1 MGETQKTREDFAVQA
16 EYTTGVAGRFA
27 CRAAGPGA
35 EYASGLVAGWNQ
47 EWVETGAG
55 GHRRQPQ
62 AGTTCVQADIR
73 NGKGATVNEA
83 RAETGG
89 PNRTPRSEIRPAVS
103 ANRKKEPVLLLD
115 LSTSMNWGAADE
127 YGPEWP
133 DAGSRRAIVIEALHG
148 LVRVLE
154 QEDSEAAAEQ
164 ASGSD
169 ERGGLMTHGFGNKHV
184 EIGDL
189 NSSNLERRLNDIKW
203 GGRTYIMPA
212 WKAALAD
219 YDEEFG
225 DKDPDEQPTM
235 LTLMVTDGE
244 ADDWMDFEPVLEK
257 ASVKRVFV
265 VAIVGHGRKHDATLA
280 AYRQAARK
288 NAAQDKFGKAHV
300 EVISFDS
307 VTDPEEIALDLVTLV
322 S

>member
-1 MGETQKTREDFAVQA
+1 MGTM
-16 EYTTGVAGRFA
+16 
-27 CRAAGPGA
+27 
-35 EYASGLVAGWNQ
+35 
-47 EWVETGAG
+47 
-55 GHRRQPQ
+55 
-62 AGTTCVQADIR
+62 
-73 NGKGATVNEA
+73 VNEA

-133 DAGSRRAIVIEALHG
+133 DPGSRRAIVIEALHG

-154 QEDSEAAAEQ
+154 REDSEAAAEQ
-164 ASGSD
+164 AGGSD
-169 ERGGLMTHGFGNKHV
+169 ERGGLMAHGFANHHV

-189 NSSNLERRLNDIKW
+189 NSSNLARRLNEIKW
-203 GGRTYIMPA
+203 GGKTYIMPA

-225 DKDPDEQPTM
+225 DRDPGEQPTM
-235 LTLMVTDGE
+235 LTLVVTDGE
-244 ADDWMDFEPVLEK
+244 ADDWMGFAPVLEK
-257 ASVKRVFV
+257 ANAKRVFV
-265 VAIVGHGRKHDATLA
+265 VAIVGHGAKHDATLA
-280 AYRQAARK
+280 AYQEAARK
-288 NAAQDKFGKAHV
+288 NLAQDKFGKAHV
-300 EVISFDS
+300 EVVSFDA